1 MLAAEDATYIPSAP
15 GNAIH
20 KLLNKVKISIDEIDL
35 MKSIE
40 AFVAMALLLFA
51 VEPRRAMLSGKM

>member
-1 MLAAEDATYIPSAP
+1 VLVVEDAAYIPSAP

-35 MKSIE
+35 MKS
-40 AFVAMALLLFA
+40 MRLLQLFA
-51 VEPRRAMLSGKM
+51 VEPRRAMLF